1 MMNPRTLTRVIP
13 ATLILLAWLATPAD
27 AQPVGTFR
35 WQLQPFCNVVTVTVT
50 QSGGI
55 YRLEGTDDR
64 CGAAQAASVI
74 GTAFPNPDG
83 SIGIGLNI
91 VMAPDGQPQPVSATL
106 SLSSMSGTWRDEAG
120 HTGAFVLT
128 QGAGTGGG
136 PRPLPAPP
144 GIPTS
149 IRLQADGGFVAGGE
163 TGTGTIPATGAG
175 ARMMWFPRLAAVRAG
190 DVGEDQW
197 DEAKIGRSSTA
208 FGHNTVASAF
218 ASTAIG
224 NAATAS
230 GFGSVAFGQATT
242 ASGFYSTAMGD
253 QTIASGSQSTAL
265 GAGTQAT
272 GGQSLSAGSA
282 TLASGQHSTA
292 LGHFTIASG
301 LNSLAAGQRSQADGA
316 ESIALGQNALAGGP
330 GSVALGSNAATR
342 LAAYGTFVFGDRST
356 TTPIVGFA
364 PNEFLVRAAGGVAF
378 YTNGA
383 LTTGLRL
390 APGGSQWLGLSD
402 VNAKHLF
409 RDFEGEDV
417 LRKLARMPV
426 REWSYIAQDASIR
439 HVGPTAQDFRAAF
452 GLGEDPQRIGSMDAD
467 GVALAAVK
475 ALEARTR
482 ELQGENDALKAAFD
496 ELRQEVRELRAQRR
510 D

>member
-1 MMNPRTLTRVIP
+1 MMNQRTLTRVIP
-13 ATLILLAWLATPAD
+13 APLILLAWLAAPAD

-35 WQLQPFCNVVTVTVT
+35 WQLQPFCNVVAVTVT
-50 QSGGI
+50 QNGGI

-74 GTAFPNPDG
+74 GTAFRNPDG
-83 SIGIGLNI
+83 SIGMGLNI

-128 QGAGTGGG
+128 QGAGTGGS
-136 PRPLPAPP
+136 PRPLPASA

-149 IRLQADGGFVAGGE
+149 IRLQADGGFLAGGAIDN
-163 TGTGTIPATGAG
+163 GTIPATGAG
-175 ARMMWFPRLAAVRAG
+175 ARMMWFPARAAIRAG
-190 DVGEDQW
+190 SVTGTQW
-197 DEAKIGRSSTA
+197 DEANIGQHSTA
-208 FGHNTVASAF
+208 LGRNT
-218 ASTAIG
+218 I
-224 NAATAS
+224 AS
-230 GFGSVAFGQATT
+230 GFGSTALGSNATATGFGSVALGQATSAT
-242 ASGFYSTAMGD
+242 GHYSTAMGD
-253 QTIASGSQSTAL
+253 STTASGSQSTAI
-265 GAGTQAT
+265 GAGTQAV
-272 GGQSLSAGSA
+272 GGQSLAAGSA

-292 LGHFTIASG
+292 LGHLTIASG

-316 ESIALGQNALAGGP
+316 ESIALGQDALAGGP
-330 GSVALGSNAATR
+330 GTVVLGSKAATR

-356 TTPIVGFA
+356 LTPIIGFA
-364 PNEFLVRAAGGVAF
+364 PNEFLVRASGGVAF
-378 YTNGA
+378 YTNPT

-409 RDFEGEDV
+409 RDLDGEDV

-426 REWSYIAQDASIR
+426 QEWSYIAQDGSIR

-452 GLGEDPQRIGSMDAD
+452 GLGEDPLRIGSMDAD

-482 ELQGENDALKAAFD
+482 ELGEENQALKAALD
-496 ELRQEVRELRAQRR
+496 ELRRALQEMREQRR